1 MSQGDL
7 PSRTAQVHLAY
18 PEIGQT
24 GQNKKSDEEGQQEKL
39 PESHFIPVSNCQ
51 HDNMLRLSSAEARQ
65 TRK

>member
-7 PSRTAQVHLAY
+7 PSQTARVHLAY

-24 GQNKKSDEEGQQEKL
+24 EQKKSDEEGQQEKL
-39 PESHFIPVSNCQ
+39 PESHFISVSNCQ
-51 HDNMLRLSSAEARQ
+51 HDNVLRLSSAEARQ

>member
-7 PSRTAQVHLAY
+7 PSQTAQVHLAY

-24 GQNKKSDEEGQQEKL
+24 ELNKKSDEEGQREKL
-39 PESHFIPVSNCQ
+39 PESHFISVSNCQ
-51 HDNMLRLSSAEARQ
+51 HDNVPRLSSAGARQ